1 MSLIN
6 IYVMVVFVV
15 LPLICVDLNKE
26 KFTVFFFFHYN
37 TKNIYCILLRFWI
50 ERMRIKK
57 KLVHCLNALQ
67 RIRRIMQ
74 LIQIII
80 KNMQN
85 ILMLLKIGLSLCEIS
100 IGFPGEILLFS

>member
-57 KLVHCLNALQ
+57 KTSTLSECITKNKKNNAINTNNNKKYAKYLNAPEN
-67 RIRRIMQ
+67 RPFFM
-74 LIQIII
+74 
-80 KNMQN
+80 
-85 ILMLLKIGLSLCEIS
+85 
-100 IGFPGEILLFS
+100 